1 MLSPVNN
8 AGLNTCQ
15 WGSHGWAR
23 GEEGEWGDPADAVEK
38 GELTPVKWLIKVRWL
53 PFWGA
58 DAGQDS
64 ERNSKPHLA
73 NWALCRPQAAD
84 RKPQIQ
90 EILLLDVFTQTEH
103 TACMKCWWQM
113 LLFSYPKTKHA
124 EFILSYSWMMS
135 GFELCIHPLRPQIQC
150 IQTHVWLL
158 LPFYIDKWS
167 ALCEACYNHWGY
179 WWFPCSRAC
188 KGVAGTDVTS
198 TLPRS
203 ACPSYPSLSPLLHVK
218 QSIFHL

>member
-38 GELTPVKWLIKVRWL
+38 GELTPVKWLIKVWWL

-58 DAGQDS
+58 NAGQDS

-90 EILLLDVFTQTEH
+90 EILLLDVFTQTAH
-103 TACMKCWWQM
+103 TTCMKCWCFYFPTQRRSM
-113 LLFSYPKTKHA
+113 PSLFYLTAGWWVDLNFVSILYAPKYNAFRPMCGFFYLFKLINEVHSVKSVTTIGATDGSHA
-124 EFILSYSWMMS
+124 
-135 GFELCIHPLRPQIQC
+135 LRPAREWQEQMW
-150 IQTHVWLL
+150 HLL
-158 LPFYIDKWS
+158 SLALPV
-167 ALCEACYNHWGY
+167 
-179 WWFPCSRAC
+179 PP
-188 KGVAGTDVTS
+188 
-198 TLPRS
+198 TLV
-203 ACPSYPSLSPLLHVK
+203 SPLCCM
-218 QSIFHL
+218 